1 MINNV
6 TNFFKRRYSFLFV
19 GSIPLFFIF
28 NTIPIFGDDIYN
40 RQQYKL
46 YNSLISDFNFVIRQY
61 HTWSSRTIINFIMY
75 FFETKP
81 ILIFAIT
88 TMLMFWL
95 LTFSL
100 SKILNPENDVLK
112 NFVIVLFMYCLP
124 FQEML
129 TAGWVA
135 TTTTYFFP
143 VCVGAFSVLGLFDGF
158 KWKSYKLGKRFLLI
172 IATVYASNNE
182 QVLVFLIILF
192 FLEISRKRLFSIN
205 IDNVVYAQVIVL
217 LMSLT
222 WVVLCPGN
230 SLRNNLDIEKYFP
243 EFKQLSLINKIDMIS
258 MSTAQHFLY
267 GFVISIFLLFII
279 TSIYFNEEKKKEH
292 LIISIISLVGLL
304 ICSIAFLY
312 HCLSGKMNRVFYFPK
327 LGMFY
332 SNQPKI
338 YVAIIVILNLV
349 LLILTFYNISIKTS
363 FKENMFLYNILLA
376 GLVSRIVIF
385 NNATQY
391 VSAARTFFVFEFAII
406 LIALYICLQIIDLG
420 NVRIYILPIL
430 SVTALVNMGVLLIT
444 MNINNGGILF
454 KYLRLWLEIVY
465 N

>member
-1 MINNV
+1 
-6 TNFFKRRYSFLFV
+6 
-19 GSIPLFFIF
+19 
-28 NTIPIFGDDIYN
+28 
-40 RQQYKL
+40 
-46 YNSLISDFNFVIRQY
+46 
-61 HTWSSRTIINFIMY
+61 
-75 FFETKP
+75 
-81 ILIFAIT
+81 
-88 TMLMFWL
+88 
-95 LTFSL
+95 
-100 SKILNPENDVLK
+100 
-112 NFVIVLFMYCLP
+112 
-124 FQEML
+124 
-129 TAGWVA
+129 
-135 TTTTYFFP
+135 
-143 VCVGAFSVLGLFDGF
+143 
-158 KWKSYKLGKRFLLI
+158 
-172 IATVYASNNE
+172 
-182 QVLVFLIILF
+182 
-192 FLEISRKRLFSIN
+192 
-205 IDNVVYAQVIVL
+205 
-217 LMSLT
+217 
-222 WVVLCPGN
+222 
-230 SLRNNLDIEKYFP
+230 
-243 EFKQLSLINKIDMIS
+243 
-258 MSTAQHFLY
+258 
-267 GFVISIFLLFII
+267 
-279 TSIYFNEEKKKEH
+279 
-292 LIISIISLVGLL
+292 
-304 ICSIAFLY
+304 
-312 HCLSGKMNRVFYFPK
+312 MNRVFYFPK